1 MRILL
6 AILHYWDPQGDG
18 QHQSLRPNPAPRI
31 AALQD
36 QLLALRRLGL
46 RRSYLHMGDRAA
58 YPADEALR
66 HQIDVRIITD
76 GEHHVL
82 DQLDAQYQGLFE
94 HVVTTPETGRMLG
107 FEVQRYLA
115 SQLENDYDQYAYFED
130 DLVIQDPFFFH
141 KFDWFEALMGPE
153 VVLLPQ
159 RVELARSPSRVDRFY
174 IDGPLADADWESL
187 NLRRGPVLVIPYLNQ
202 KMAFETP
209 RNPHAGCFVLS
220 AAQLHFWNQQPWWL
234 DRDCSFISPLESA
247 ATLGLIK
254 TFRLYKPC
262 LSHAAWLEV
271 QHWGTSFHSLIEA
284 S

>member
-6 AILHYWDPQGDG
+6 AIVHYWDPQGDG

-46 RRSYLHMGDRAA
+46 HRSYLHMGDRAA

-66 HQIDVRIITD
+66 HQIDIRIITD
-76 GEHHVL
+76 GQHHVL
-82 DQLDAQYQGLFE
+82 DQLDPAYQELFDE
-94 HVVTTPETGRMLG
+94 VVTKPESGRMLG
-107 FEVQRYLA
+107 FEAHQFLA
-115 SQLENDYDQYAYFED
+115 SELEADYDCYAYFED

-141 KFDWFEALMGPE
+141 KLAWFQALMGDE

-159 RVELARSPSRVDRFY
+159 RVELARGPSRVDRFY
-174 IDGPLADADWESL
+174 IDGPLAPADL
-187 NLRRGPVLVIPYLNQ
+187 AAFDCKQGPVLIAPFLQ
-202 KMAFETP
+202 QEMAFETP
-209 RNPHAGCFVLS
+209 RNPHAGCFVLT
-220 AAQLHFWNQQPWWL
+220 AAQLRYWTEQPWWL
-234 DRDCSFISPLESA
+234 DRDCGFISPLESS

-271 QHWGTSFHSLIEA
+271 QHWGTSFHSLLGA
-284 S
+284 G

>member
-6 AILHYWDPQGDG
+6 AILHYWNPHGDG
-18 QHQSLRPNPAPRI
+18 KHQSLRPNPAPRI

-36 QLLALRRLGL
+36 QLQAIQRLGM

-58 YPADEALR
+58 YPADEAIR

-82 DQLDAQYQGLFE
+82 DQLDPQYQQLFE
-94 HVVTTPETGRMLG
+94 QVITNPESGRMLG
-107 FEVQRYLA
+107 FEVHNYLA
-115 SQLENDYDQYAYFED
+115 SQLQEDYDFYGYFED

-141 KFDWFEALMGPE
+141 KHAWFQALMGSE

-159 RVELARSPSRVDRFY
+159 RFELARVPSRVERFY
-174 IDGPLADADWESL
+174 IDGPLADADWAAL
-187 NLRRGPVLVIPYLNQ
+187 NCKNGPVVVAPFLNQ
-202 KMAFETP
+202 QMAFEVP
-209 RNPHAGCFVLS
+209 RNPHAGCFVLT
-220 AAQLHFWNQQPWWL
+220 AGQLEHWTQQAWWL

-247 ATLGLIK
+247 ATLGLVK
-254 TFRLYKPC
+254 TFRLYKPS
-262 LSHAAWLEV
+262 LSQAAWLEV

-284 S
+284 G